1 MKHRHSA
8 AGFAATLLLLTACG
22 QAGTPGAAETGPAVA
37 TVNGQSVSSSV
48 FDLYVSTVTQ
58 QPAENLPAE
67 QKEQL
72 VDQLVAMKLAADA
85 AQKGGLDK
93 GQDVLAQLELT
104 RLNVLADAQFKKYL
118 EDHPVT
124 DADVQAEYDAQVA
137 AMPKEGG
144 QEYNASHILVDSK
157 ATADGIIAEL
167 KAGGDFAALARARS
181 KDGSKDNGG
190 NLGWFTPETMV
201 KPFSDAVA
209 TLQKGKYTETPIETQ
224 FGWHIILLNDSR
236 VGAPPPPPPALADV
250 RDRVVQLVQQ
260 KKLRSYLDEL
270 RKAANIQ
277 KTG

>member
-22 QAGTPGAAETGPAVA
+22 QAGTPGAAEAGPSVA
-37 TVNGQSVSSSV
+37 TVNGQPVSSSV
-48 FDLYVSTVTQ
+48 FDLYVGSVTQ

-67 QKEQL
+67 QKDQL
-72 VDQLVAMKLAADA
+72 VDQLVSMKLAADA
-85 AQKGGLDK
+85 AQKAGLDK
-93 GQDVLAQLELT
+93 GQDVQAQLELT

-118 EDHPVT
+118 EDNPVT
-124 DADVQAEYDAQVA
+124 DAEVQAEYDTQVA
-137 AMPKEGG
+137 AMPKESG

-157 ATADGIIAEL
+157 VTADAVIAQL
-167 KAGGDFAALARARS
+167 KAGGDFAKLAREQS
-181 KDGSKDNGG
+181 KDGSKENGG

-201 KPFSDAVA
+201 KPFSDAVVA
-209 TLQKGKYTETPIETQ
+209 LEKGKYTETPVESQ
-224 FGWHIILLNDSR
+224 FGWHVILLNDSR
-236 VGAPPPPPPALADV
+236 QGAPPPAPPALADV

-270 RKAANIQ
+270 RKAANVQ